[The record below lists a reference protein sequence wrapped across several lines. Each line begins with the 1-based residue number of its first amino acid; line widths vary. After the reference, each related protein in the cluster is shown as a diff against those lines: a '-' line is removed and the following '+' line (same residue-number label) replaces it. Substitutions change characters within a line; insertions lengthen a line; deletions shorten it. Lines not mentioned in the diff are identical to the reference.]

1 MANSGKHPAVAV
13 IGLGNMGSG
22 LAEALLSAGVAV
34 TVWNRTPEKSQR
46 LADRGATVANS
57 PAGAAAEADVT
68 IVCVVDHDAFVEII
82 HNETVA
88 DALAGK
94 DLIQLGVVT
103 AEQAQQTGEWAQSGD
118 IGYLEGSILGL
129 PDNVRNAT
137 ALLVC
142 SGPKNR
148 FDSHLDLLSIFG
160 SAQLVSEAIG
170 SAYNF
175 DKVYYSFAYA
185 VLQGFIQGAALA
197 HASGFSIDAYTGIV
211 QKRFPVVTENLGRI
225 GDRIR
230 DRDHEGDDATIEV
243 WADAYAKSRALC
255 RALDVDDTL
264 PSALMDNFDKAIAA
278 GHGDKEISAIFE
290 SLLTNRPGV
299 KTTASGQ

>member
-1 MANSGKHPAVAV
+1 MTNSSVHPRVAV

-22 LAEALLSAGVAV
+22 LAEALVSAGVALM
-34 TVWNRTPEKSQR
+34 VWNRSPGKSQP
-46 LADRGATVANS
+46 LADRGATVATS
-57 PAGAAAEADVT
+57 PADAAASSDVT
-68 IVCVVDHDAFVEII
+68 IVCVSDHDAFVEII
-82 HNETVA
+82 HDDAVA

-103 AEQAQQTGEWAQSGD
+103 AEQAQQTGNWAQSRD
-118 IGYLEGSILGL
+118 IGYIEGSILGL
-129 PDNVRNAT
+129 PDNVRNAS

-148 FDSHLDLLSIFG
+148 FDRYLNLLSIFG

-185 VLQGFIQGAALA
+185 VVQGFIQGAALA
-197 HASGFSIDAYTGIV
+197 HASRFSIDAYTGIV
-211 QKRFPVVTENLGRI
+211 LKRLPVVMDNLGRI

-230 DRDHEGDDATIEV
+230 ERDHDGDEATIEV
-243 WADAYAKSRALC
+243 WADAYAKSRDLC
-255 RALDVDDTL
+255 RSLDVDDTL
-264 PSALMDNFDKAIAA
+264 PAALMDNFDKAIAA
-278 GHGDKEISAIFE
+278 GYGNKEITAIVE
-290 SLLTNRPGV
+290 VLLPSR
-299 KTTASGQ
+299 AE